1 MPTPPKH
8 ATNRANSLHS
18 TGPRTPAGKA
28 RVAQNARR
36 HGLNRPRPVA
46 AEPAFAADVET
57 IARSICGRARAPAT
71 RANPAATETELSDP
85 ALTLKLH
92 LAREIAEA
100 QIELMQVRRV
110 RHDLLAQAIADPNY
124 CPSQDL
130 MGRIGM
136 LSEVGD
142 MLARGIPVP
151 DDMKRAVHGRP
162 EGANKLA
169 LVLAD
174 LSSELLAFERYE
186 RRAISRRKF
195 AVRTFD
201 EARIVLAG
209 RAARPGQEP
218 LSDAASDR
226 ALDTS
231 WITLL
236 EGHPVGRRT
245 KFPRLLRLAR
255 SGSDEM
261 CDLLKQALTPKP
273 RVRSAA

>member
-1 MPTPPKH
+1 MPSMTNLRKH
-8 ATNRANSLHS
+8 AANRANALKS
-18 TGPRTPAGKA
+18 TGPLSAAGKS
-28 RVAQNARR
+28 RVAQNAHR
-36 HGLNRPRPVA
+36 HGLNRPA
-46 AEPAFAADVET
+46 AADPAFAADVET
-57 IARSICGRARAPAT
+57 IARSICGVGGAL
-71 RANPAATETELSDP
+71 ATEAELSDP
-85 ALTLKLH
+85 ALQLKLH

-100 QIELMQVRRV
+100 QVELMHVRRV

-174 LSSELLAFERYE
+174 LSVELLAFERYE

-201 EARIVLAG
+201 EAGIVLAG
-209 RAARPGQEP
+209 GAARPGQEP